1 MKPSFVKNI
10 PMANT
15 NYDQITSVPIQ
26 TSAQD
31 KMETHSTSGVSVTSS
46 VRRTTK
52 YKKYG
57 LKDYQQTKEVV
68 SKNRMGGLGANI
80 GGE

>member
-1 MKPSFVKNI
+1 
-10 PMANT
+10 
-15 NYDQITSVPIQ
+15 
-26 TSAQD
+26 
-31 KMETHSTSGVSVTSS
+31 METHSTSGVSVTSS

-57 LKDYQQTKEVV
+57 LKDYNNMKEVA

-80 GGE
+80 GGENWEAAKRKKEIQQ

>member
-1 MKPSFVKNI
+1 
-10 PMANT
+10 
-15 NYDQITSVPIQ
+15 
-26 TSAQD
+26 
-31 KMETHSTSGVSVTSS
+31 METHSTSGVSATSS

-57 LKDYQQTKEVV
+57 LKDYNNMKEVA

-80 GGE
+80 GGENWEAAKRKKEIQQ